1 MRITWEGSFWWKA
14 SYSPIGLLSSNII
27 YLLDSFW
34 CLFQGWWSDSFESA
48 HLNFRI
54 FQIPLGD
61 WERFMNAQLVLCK
74 SINQKQNLLQQVRT
88 HQKAFNQACKL
99 LPAPYWLRYLYPLL
113 LSKPTIEIDP
123 LLTCCQLFAHKPPV
137 FLLRLHAR
145 PNQPNVPF
153 MRYSSEYPRV
163 AKRPEQWSKMVK
175 SDHRRTV
182 GQLLIFISF
191 CTTISSICSC
201 IAFQWPRVGHLSC
214 KLLHSKRDNPY
225 KQCDQ

>member
-14 SYSPIGLLSSNII
+14 SYSPIGLLSSTYWI
-27 YLLDSFW
+27 
-34 CLFQGWWSDSFESA
+34 
-48 HLNFRI
+48 HLGAFSKADGPTVSNPLILISEYFRS
-54 FQIPLGD
+54 L